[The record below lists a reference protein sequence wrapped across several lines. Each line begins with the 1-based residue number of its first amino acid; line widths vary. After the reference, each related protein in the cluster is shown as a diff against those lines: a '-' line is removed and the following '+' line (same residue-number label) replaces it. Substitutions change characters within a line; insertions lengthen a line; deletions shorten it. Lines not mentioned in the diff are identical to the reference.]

1 MRRVFYLILVFLVI
15 PVPAPLS
22 AARGANEGKVL
33 FLGDSFSI
41 GAFGRTFDSRMRENG
56 LNVFTVVAGGASP
69 YYWLDAYQSLPCAI
83 GYWEKNPREERRLG
97 YIKAVP
103 KIENLIDDISPD
115 IVVVQ
120 TGVNLYATL
129 RSKRRPKEKNVA
141 EVRRLI
147 DQMCYAIAEGGAKG
161 YWILPPHSHESRY
174 PKALQQELA
183 DLMKDVVKEYNGA
196 VFESQKYTRFTDP
209 YPSTDGIHYGPTEA
223 QAWAERVAYD
233 FNVYLRINHSYASRI
248 PIRATP
254 VPVPVA
260 QVGSSSSAPSATSS
274 ESLPAGMSRSRESQT
289 SPQSAVAAISGQS
302 LLAASSTGAPGSAT
316 VETPGAESKPIDPE
330 LLIQQAPEVDLTLR
344 LIEKSTLQ
352 NLSDV
357 PYKHALGVFEYEVVG
372 DRKGNYPLKKIR
384 VAHGIVFNRKFTSIA
399 RSEVG
404 SEITL
409 RLVPLSKYRSLQTW
423 QTVDDLR
430 PNFELPL
437 YTPKLD

>member
-1 MRRVFYLILVFLVI
+1 MRRVAITTL
-15 PVPAPLS
+15 
-22 AARGANEGKVL
+22 AAVGLLLPTPDAGGSSGSENRVL

-41 GAFGRTFDSRMRENG
+41 GAFGRTFDTRMRENG
-56 LNVFTVVAGGASP
+56 LDVFTVVAGGASP

-83 GYWEKNPREERRLG
+83 GYWEKSPKAERRLG

-103 KIENLIDDISPD
+103 KIENLVADIQPD
-115 IVVVQ
+115 VVVVQ

-147 DQMCYAIAEGGAKG
+147 DQMCYAIAKGGAKG

-174 PKALQQELA
+174 PSELQAELA
-183 DLMKDVVKEYNGA
+183 SLMKDVVKDYNGA
-196 VFESQKYTRFTDP
+196 VFESQKFTRFTDP

-223 QAWAERVAYD
+223 KAWAERVAYD

-254 VPVPVA
+254 VPTA
-260 QVGSSSSAPSATSS
+260 SATVAS
-274 ESLPAGMSRSRESQT
+274 T
-289 SPQSAVAAISGQS
+289 SPSGSPSNPLPPGMTPSRTEQKNPKTAVAAASG
-302 LLAASSTGAPGSAT
+302 TPT
-316 VETPGAESKPIDPE
+316 TPGTPTETVGNQAPTQTIDPE
-330 LLIQQAPEVDLTLR
+330 DLVKQAPEVDLTLK

-352 NLSDV
+352 NLTDV
-357 PYKHALGVFEYEVVG
+357 PYKHALGVYEYEVVG

-399 RSEVG
+399 RAEIG
-404 SEITL
+404 GQITL

>member
-1 MRRVFYLILVFLVI
+1 MWRVVI
-15 PVPAPLS
+15 IPLAAVGLLSSTPGTAASS
-22 AARGANEGKVL
+22 ASQNKVL
-33 FLGDSFSI
+33 FLGDSLSI
-41 GAFGRTFDSRMRENG
+41 GAFGRTFDTRMRENG
-56 LNVFTVVAGGASP
+56 LDVFTVVAGGASP
-69 YYWLDAYQSLPCAI
+69 YYWLDAYQPLPCAI
-83 GYWEKNPREERRLG
+83 GYWEKSPRAERRLG

-103 KIENLIDDISPD
+103 KIENLVADIRPD

-129 RSKRRPKEKNVA
+129 RSKRRPKEENIA

-147 DQMCYAIAEGGAKG
+147 DQMCYAIAKGDAKG

-174 PKALQQELA
+174 PRELQIELA
-183 DLMKDVVKEYNGA
+183 ALMKDVVKDYNGA
-196 VFESQKYTRFTDP
+196 VFESQKFTRFTDP

-223 QAWAERVAYD
+223 RAWAERVAYD

-254 VPVPVA
+254 VPAA
-260 QVGSSSSAPSATSS
+260 QVTVPSTPNRSPSKLPPGMTPSHS
-274 ESLPAGMSRSRESQT
+274 EPKMPR
-289 SPQSAVAAISGQS
+289 SAVAAV
-302 LLAASSTGAPGSAT
+302 TGATASPTAGNA
-316 VETPGAESKPIDPE
+316 VGNGAPEAAAIDPE
-330 LLIQQAPEVDLTLR
+330 DLVKQAPEVDLTLK
-344 LIEKSTLQ
+344 LTEKSTLQ

-399 RSEVG
+399 RSEIG
-404 SEITL
+404 DEITL